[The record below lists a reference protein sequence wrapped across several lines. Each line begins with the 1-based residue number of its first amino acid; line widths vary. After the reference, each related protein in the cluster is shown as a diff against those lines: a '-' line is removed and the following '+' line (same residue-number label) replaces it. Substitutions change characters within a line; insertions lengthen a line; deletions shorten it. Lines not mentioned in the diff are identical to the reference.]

1 MYMLVEDKI
10 LPIEINN
17 LYKDLVEGSYQKL
30 NEKEKEVIKDS
41 LIIAYNA
48 HDGQLRKSGEPY
60 IYHPLG
66 VAKIVGHNIGLD
78 CDSIAAAI
86 LHDVVEDTKLT
97 IKDINKGVGKNIG
110 RIVDGL
116 TKISILS
123 KKKNHS
129 VQAENYRR
137 MLLTLHNDIRVIL
150 IKIADRLHNMRT
162 IQYLSDIKKEK
173 IASESLYIYAPLAHR
188 VGLFNIKDELED
200 LSLES
205 INPKIYKSIK
215 DKFDKS
221 QENQEKY
228 IESFKK
234 LIIKNLDSQKIKYS
248 IKGRNKSI
256 YSINNKMQK
265 KNISFNEVYDRF
277 AIRIIYKSSKKDE
290 KFIAWKIYSIISDH
304 FTPNPARFKDWITYP
319 KVNGYEALHLTVV
332 GPENR
337 WVEIQIRS
345 ERMDEIAEKGYAA
358 HYNYKHGET
367 KQKEVDIWL
376 NKLQDVLIDDTQHAI
391 DFVED
396 FKLNFYSEEIYV
408 FTPKGDLKSI
418 KSGSTA
424 LDFAFHVHTDI
435 GIKTRGARVN
445 GKLVPLSHILKS
457 GDQVDIMTSEN
468 VKPTVNWLDFVVTS
482 KAKSKIK
489 SSLNIEKKRIAIEG
503 KQVLKRKL
511 KQFKIKL
518 DDKISGYMMKFF
530 KINASNDLFYDVG
543 TGKIDNK
550 QIKRFVSDYNS
561 SFIGFIRRRIGSNN
575 KKVDKINEIEHSI
588 KFDKLIFGKDQELL
602 KYSMANCCEPIPG
615 DPVFGFVSVNDGIKV
630 HKKDCPNSISLRS
643 NYAYRIISAKW
654 IDSQSHEFNTKI
666 SLTGI
671 DDIGI
676 ISQIAATVSDSMNVN
691 MNKLS
696 FESNDGVFTGTISL
710 EVKNKVILNK
720 LLKSLKKIDGIDNV
734 SRN

>member
-1 MYMLVEDKI
+1 MLVEDKI
-10 LPIEINN
+10 LPKEINN
-17 LYKDLVEGSYQKL
+17 LYEDLVKGSYQIL
-30 NEKEKEVIKDS
+30 NEEEKKIIKDS

-48 HDGQLRKSGEPY
+48 HEGQLRKSGELY

-66 VAKIVGHNIGLD
+66 VAKIVAHNIGLD
-78 CDSIAAAI
+78 CDSIAAAL

-97 IKDINKGVGKNIG
+97 IKDINKAVGKNIG
-110 RIVDGL
+110 KIVDGL
-116 TKISILS
+116 TKISILR
-123 KKKNHS
+123 KNKDYS

-162 IQYLSDIKKEK
+162 VEYLDEIKKEK

-188 VGLFNIKDELED
+188 VGLFNLKNELED
-200 LSLES
+200 LSLKTIE
-205 INPKIYKSIK
+205 PKTYKSIK
-215 DKFDKS
+215 NKFDKS

-234 LIIKNLDSQKIKYS
+234 LIIENLDNQKIKYS
-248 IKGRNKSI
+248 IKSRNKSI
-256 YSINNKMQK
+256 FSINNKMQT

-277 AIRIIYKSSKKDE
+277 AIRIIYTSSKEDE

-304 FTPNPARFKDWITYP
+304 FIPNPARFKDWITYP

-367 KQKEVDIWL
+367 KQREVDIWL
-376 NKLQDVLIDDTQHAI
+376 NKLQDVLIDDPQHAI

-424 LDFAFHVHTDI
+424 LDFAFNVHTDI
-435 GIKTRGARVN
+435 GTKTRGARVN
-445 GKLVPLSHILKS
+445 GKLVPLSHVLKS
-457 GDQVDIMTSEN
+457 GDQVEIITSKN
-468 VKPTVNWLDFVVTS
+468 IKPSVNWLDFVVTS

-489 SSLNIEKKRIAIEG
+489 SSLNNEKKRISIEG
-503 KQVLKRKL
+503 KQILRRKL
-511 KQFKIKL
+511 KHFKIKL
-518 DDKISGYMMKFF
+518 DDNISSSMMKFF
-530 KINASNDLFYDVG
+530 KINASNDLFFSVG
-543 TGKIDNK
+543 NGTIDNK
-550 QIKRFVSDYNS
+550 KIKQFVTDYNR
-561 SFIGFIRRRIGSNN
+561 SFIGFIKRRIGSNK
-575 KKVDKINEIEHSI
+575 KKVDKINKSDHSI
-588 KFDKLIFGKDQELL
+588 KFDKLIFGKDQESL
-602 KYSMANCCEPIPG
+602 KYSMANCCDPIPG
-615 DPVFGFVSVNDGIKV
+615 DSVFGFVSVNDGIKV

-643 NYAYRIISAKW
+643 NYAYRVISAKW
-654 IDSQSHEFNTKI
+654 IDSQSHKFNTKI
-666 SLTGI
+666 NFTGI
-671 DDIGI
+671 DDLGI
-676 ISQIAATVSDSMNVN
+676 ISQITSTISDSMKVN
-691 MNKLS
+691 MNKIS
-696 FESNDGVFTGTISL
+696 VESNDGTFTGTISL
-710 EVKNKVILNK
+710 EVSNTVILNK
-720 LLKSLKKIDGIDNV
+720 LLKSLKKIKGIEKV
-734 SRN
+734 TRN

>member
-1 MYMLVEDKI
+1 MLVKDKI
-10 LPIEINN
+10 LPKEINN
-17 LYKDLVEGSYQKL
+17 LYEDLVKGSYQIL
-30 NEKEKEVIKDS
+30 NEEEKKIIKDS

-48 HDGQLRKSGEPY
+48 HEGQLRKSGELY

-66 VAKIVGHNIGLD
+66 VAKIVAHNIGLD
-78 CDSIAAAI
+78 CDSIAAAL

-97 IKDINKGVGKNIG
+97 IKDINKAVGKNIG
-110 RIVDGL
+110 KIVDGL
-116 TKISILS
+116 TKISILR
-123 KKKNHS
+123 KNKDYS

-162 IQYLSDIKKEK
+162 IEYLDEIKKEK

-188 VGLFNIKDELED
+188 VGLFNLKNELED
-200 LSLES
+200 LSLKTIE
-205 INPKIYKSIK
+205 PKTYKTIK
-215 DKFDKS
+215 SKFDKS
-221 QENQEKY
+221 QDNQEKY

-234 LIIKNLDSQKIKYS
+234 LIIKSLDNQKIKYS

-256 YSINNKMQK
+256 FSINNKMQT

-277 AIRIIYKSSKKDE
+277 AIRIIYTSSKIDE

-304 FTPNPARFKDWITYP
+304 FIPNPARFKDWITYP

-367 KQKEVDIWL
+367 KQKEVDLWL
-376 NKLQDVLIDDTQHAI
+376 NKLQDVLIDDSQHAI

-424 LDFAFHVHTDI
+424 LDFAFNIHTDI
-435 GIKTRGARVN
+435 GAKTRGARVN
-445 GKLVPLSHILKS
+445 GKLVPLSHVLKS
-457 GDQVDIMTSEN
+457 GDQVDIMTSKN
-468 VKPTVNWLDFVVTS
+468 VKPSVNWLDFVITS

-489 SSLNIEKKRIAIEG
+489 SSLNIEKKRISIEG
-503 KQVLKRKL
+503 QQILKRKL
-511 KQFKIKL
+511 KNFKIKL
-518 DDKISGYMMKFF
+518 DDKISSQMMKFF
-530 KINASNDLFYDVG
+530 DINASNDLFFSVG
-543 TGKIDNK
+543 NGAIDNK
-550 QIKRFVSDYNS
+550 KIKQFVNDYNR
-561 SFIGFIRRRIGSNN
+561 SFIGFIKRRIGSNK
-575 KKVDKINEIEHSI
+575 KKVDKINKSDHSI
-588 KFDKLIFGKDQELL
+588 KFDKLIFGKDQESL
-602 KYSMANCCEPIPG
+602 KYSMANCCDPIPG
-615 DPVFGFVSVNDGIKV
+615 DSVFGFVSVNDGIKV

-643 NYAYRIISAKW
+643 NYAYRVISAKW
-654 IDSQSHEFNTKI
+654 IDSKSHEFNTKI
-666 SLTGI
+666 NLTGI
-671 DDIGI
+671 DDLGI
-676 ISQIAATVSDSMNVN
+676 ISQITSTISDSMNVN
-691 MNKLS
+691 MNKIS
-696 FESNDGVFTGTISL
+696 FESNDGTFTGTISL
-710 EVKNKVILNK
+710 EVSNTVILNK
-720 LLKSLKKIDGIDNV
+720 LLKSLKKIKGIEKV
-734 SRN
+734 ARN

>member
-1 MYMLVEDKI
+1 MLVEDKI
-10 LPIEINN
+10 LPKEINN
-17 LYKDLVEGSYQKL
+17 LYEDLVKGSYQIL
-30 NEKEKEVIKDS
+30 NEEEKKIIKDS

-48 HDGQLRKSGEPY
+48 HEGQLRKSGELY
-60 IYHPLG
+60 IYHPIG
-66 VAKIVGHNIGLD
+66 VAKIVAHNIGLD
-78 CDSIAAAI
+78 CDSIAAAL

-97 IKDINKGVGKNIG
+97 IKDINKAVGKNIG
-110 RIVDGL
+110 KIVDGL
-116 TKISILS
+116 TKISILR
-123 KKKNHS
+123 KNKDYS

-162 IQYLSDIKKEK
+162 VEYLDEIKKEK

-188 VGLFNIKDELED
+188 VGLFNLKNELED
-200 LSLES
+200 LSLKTIE
-205 INPKIYKSIK
+205 PKTYKSIK
-215 DKFDKS
+215 NKFDKS

-234 LIIKNLDSQKIKYS
+234 LIIENLDNQKIKYS
-248 IKGRNKSI
+248 IKSRNKSI
-256 YSINNKMQK
+256 FSINNKMQT

-277 AIRIIYKSSKKDE
+277 AIRIIYTSSKEDE

-304 FTPNPARFKDWITYP
+304 FIPNPARFKDWITYP

-367 KQKEVDIWL
+367 KQREVDIWL
-376 NKLQDVLIDDTQHAI
+376 NKLQDVLIDDPQHAI

-424 LDFAFHVHTDI
+424 LDFAFNVHTDI
-435 GIKTRGARVN
+435 GTKTRGARVN
-445 GKLVPLSHILKS
+445 GKLVPLSHVLES
-457 GDQVDIMTSEN
+457 GDQVDIMTSKN
-468 VKPTVNWLDFVVTS
+468 VKPSVNWLDFVVTS

-489 SSLNIEKKRIAIEG
+489 SLLNIEKKRISIEG
-503 KQVLKRKL
+503 KQILRRKL
-511 KQFKIKL
+511 KHFKIKL
-518 DDKISGYMMKFF
+518 DDKISGSMMKFF
-530 KINASNDLFYDVG
+530 KINASNDLFFSVG
-543 TGKIDNK
+543 NGTIDNK
-550 QIKRFVSDYNS
+550 KIKQFVTDYNR
-561 SFIGFIRRRIGSNN
+561 SFIGFIKRRIGSNK
-575 KKVDKINEIEHSI
+575 KKVDKINKSDHSI
-588 KFDKLIFGKDQELL
+588 KFDKLIFGKDQESL
-602 KYSMANCCEPIPG
+602 KYSMANCCDPIPG
-615 DPVFGFVSVNDGIKV
+615 DSVFGFVSVNDGIKV

-643 NYAYRIISAKW
+643 NYAYRVISAKW

-666 SLTGI
+666 NLTGI
-671 DDIGI
+671 DDLGI
-676 ISQIAATVSDSMNVN
+676 MSQITSIISDSMSVN
-691 MNKLS
+691 MNKIS
-696 FESNDGVFTGTISL
+696 FESTDGLFTGTISL
-710 EVKNKVILNK
+710 EVSNTVILNK
-720 LLKSLKKIDGIDNV
+720 LLKSLKKIKGIEKV
-734 SRN
+734 TRN

>member
-1 MYMLVEDKI
+1 MLVEDKI
-10 LPIEINN
+10 LPKEINN
-17 LYKDLVEGSYQKL
+17 LYKDLVQSSYQKL
-30 NEKEKEVIKDS
+30 NEEEKKIIKDS

-60 IYHPLG
+60 IYHPIG
-66 VAKIVGHNIGLD
+66 VAKIVAHNIGLD
-78 CDSIAAAI
+78 SDSIAASL

-97 IKDINKGVGKNIG
+97 ITDINKAMGNNIG
-110 RIVDGL
+110 KIVDGL
-116 TKISILS
+116 TKISILR
-123 KKKNHS
+123 KNKDYS

-162 IQYLSDIKKEK
+162 IEYLDDIKKEK

-188 VGLFNIKDELED
+188 VGLFNLKNELED
-200 LSLES
+200 LSLKTIE
-205 INPKIYKSIK
+205 PKTYKSIK
-215 DKFDKS
+215 NKFDKS
-221 QENQEKY
+221 QDSQEKY

-234 LIIKNLDSQKIKYS
+234 LIIESLTDQKIKYS

-256 YSINNKMQK
+256 FSINNKMK
-265 KNISFNEVYDRF
+265 NKNISFNEVYDRF
-277 AIRIIYKSSKKDE
+277 AIRIIYVSSKKDE

-337 WVEIQIRS
+337 WVEVQIRS

-367 KQKEVDIWL
+367 KQREVDIWL
-376 NKLQDVLIDDTQHAI
+376 NKLQDVLIDDSQYAI

-424 LDFAFHVHTDI
+424 LDFAFNIHTDI
-435 GIKTRGARVN
+435 GAKTRGARVN

-457 GDQVDIMTSEN
+457 GDQVDIMTSKN
-468 VKPTVNWLDFVVTS
+468 TKPSVNWLDFVVTS

-489 SSLNIEKKRIAIEG
+489 SSLNIEKKRISIEG
-503 KQVLKRKL
+503 KEILKRKL
-511 KQFKIKL
+511 KHFKIKL
-518 DDKISGYMMKFF
+518 DDKISTSMMKFF
-530 KINASNDLFYDVG
+530 NINASNDLFFSVG
-543 TGKIDNK
+543 NGTIDNK
-550 QIKRFVSDYNS
+550 KIKKFVTDYNR
-561 SFIGFIRRRIGSNN
+561 SFIGFIKRRIGSNK
-575 KKVDKINEIEHSI
+575 KKVDKINESDYSI
-588 KFDKLIFGKDQELL
+588 KFDKLIFGKEQESL
-602 KYSMANCCEPIPG
+602 KYSMANCCDPIPG
-615 DPVFGFVSVNDGIKV
+615 DSVFGFVSVNDGIKV
-630 HKKDCPNSISLRS
+630 HKKDCSNSISLRS
-643 NYAYRIISAKW
+643 NYAYRVISAKW

-666 SLTGI
+666 NLTGI
-671 DDIGI
+671 DDLGI
-676 ISQIAATVSDSMNVN
+676 ISQITSTISDSMNVN
-691 MNKLS
+691 MNKIS
-696 FESNDGVFTGTISL
+696 FESNDGLFTGTISL

-720 LLKSLKKIDGIDNV
+720 LLKSLKKIKGIEKV
-734 SRN
+734 TRN

>member
-1 MYMLVEDKI
+1 MLFRSGPVP
-10 LPIEINN
+10 LH
-17 LYKDLVEGSYQKL
+17 LR
-30 NEKEKEVIKDS
+30 
-41 LIIAYNA
+41 NA
-48 HDGQLRKSGEPY
+48 HEGQLRKSGELY
-60 IYHPLG
+60 IYHPIG
-66 VAKIVGHNIGLD
+66 VAKIVAHNIGLD
-78 CDSIAAAI
+78 CDSIAAAL

-97 IKDINKGVGKNIG
+97 IKDINKAVGKNIG
-110 RIVDGL
+110 KIVDGL
-116 TKISILS
+116 TKISILR
-123 KKKNHS
+123 KNKDYS

-162 IQYLSDIKKEK
+162 VEYLDEIKKEK

-188 VGLFNIKDELED
+188 VGLFNLKNELED
-200 LSLES
+200 LSLKTIE
-205 INPKIYKSIK
+205 PKTYKTIK
-215 DKFDKS
+215 NKFDKS

-234 LIIKNLDSQKIKYS
+234 LIIENLDNQKIKYS

-256 YSINNKMQK
+256 FSINNKMQT

-277 AIRIIYKSSKKDE
+277 AIRIIYTSSKKDE

-304 FTPNPARFKDWITYP
+304 FIPNPARFKDWITYP

-367 KQKEVDIWL
+367 KQREVDIWL
-376 NKLQDVLIDDTQHAI
+376 NKLQDVLIDDSQHAI

-424 LDFAFHVHTDI
+424 LDFAFNVHTDI
-435 GIKTRGARVN
+435 GAKTRGARVN
-445 GKLVPLSHILKS
+445 GKLVPLSHVLES
-457 GDQVDIMTSEN
+457 GDQVEIMTSKN
-468 VKPTVNWLDFVVTS
+468 IKPSVNWLDFVVTS

-489 SSLNIEKKRIAIEG
+489 SLLNIEKKRISIEG
-503 KQVLKRKL
+503 KQILRRKL
-511 KQFKIKL
+511 KHFKIKL
-518 DDKISGYMMKFF
+518 DDKISGSMMKFF
-530 KINASNDLFYDVG
+530 KINASNDLFFSVG
-543 TGKIDNK
+543 NGTIDNK
-550 QIKRFVSDYNS
+550 KIKQFVTDYNR
-561 SFIGFIRRRIGSNN
+561 SFIGFIKRRIGSNK
-575 KKVDKINEIEHSI
+575 KKVDKINKSDHSI
-588 KFDKLIFGKDQELL
+588 KFDKLIFGKDQESL
-602 KYSMANCCEPIPG
+602 KYSMANCCDPIPG
-615 DPVFGFVSVNDGIKV
+615 DSVFGFVSVNDGIKV

-643 NYAYRIISAKW
+643 NYAYRVISAKW

-666 SLTGI
+666 NLTGI
-671 DDIGI
+671 DDLGI
-676 ISQIAATVSDSMNVN
+676 MSQITSIISDSMSVN
-691 MNKLS
+691 MNKIS
-696 FESNDGVFTGTISL
+696 FESTDGLFTGTISL
-710 EVKNKVILNK
+710 EVSNTVILNK
-720 LLKSLKKIDGIDNV
+720 LLKSLKKIKGIEKV
-734 SRN
+734 TRN

>member
-1 MYMLVEDKI
+1 MLVEDKI
-10 LPIEINN
+10 LPKEINN
-17 LYKDLVEGSYQKL
+17 LYEDLVKGSYQIL
-30 NEKEKEVIKDS
+30 NEEEKKIIKDS

-48 HDGQLRKSGEPY
+48 HEGQLRKSGELY
-60 IYHPLG
+60 IYHPIG
-66 VAKIVGHNIGLD
+66 VAKIVAHNIGLD
-78 CDSIAAAI
+78 CDSIAAAL

-97 IKDINKGVGKNIG
+97 IKDINKAVGKNIG
-110 RIVDGL
+110 KIVDGL
-116 TKISILS
+116 TKISILR
-123 KKKNHS
+123 KNKDYS

-162 IQYLSDIKKEK
+162 VEYLDEIKKEK

-188 VGLFNIKDELED
+188 VGLFNLKNELED
-200 LSLES
+200 LSLKTIE
-205 INPKIYKSIK
+205 PKTYKTIK
-215 DKFDKS
+215 NKFDKS

-234 LIIKNLDSQKIKYS
+234 LIIENLDNQKIKYS

-256 YSINNKMQK
+256 FSINNKMQT

-277 AIRIIYKSSKKDE
+277 AIRIIYTSSKKDE

-304 FTPNPARFKDWITYP
+304 FIPNPARFKDWITYP
-319 KVNGYEALHLTVV
+319 KVNGYEALHLTVI

-367 KQKEVDIWL
+367 KQREVDIWL
-376 NKLQDVLIDDTQHAI
+376 NKLQDVLIDDSQHAI

-424 LDFAFHVHTDI
+424 LDFAFNVHTDI
-435 GIKTRGARVN
+435 GAKTRGARVN
-445 GKLVPLSHILKS
+445 GKLVPLSHVLES
-457 GDQVDIMTSEN
+457 GDQVEIMTSKN
-468 VKPTVNWLDFVVTS
+468 IKPSVNWLDFVVTS

-489 SSLNIEKKRIAIEG
+489 SLLNIEKKRISIEG
-503 KQVLKRKL
+503 KQILRRKL
-511 KQFKIKL
+511 KHFKIKL
-518 DDKISGYMMKFF
+518 DDKISGSMMKFF
-530 KINASNDLFYDVG
+530 KINASNDLFFSVG
-543 TGKIDNK
+543 NGTIDNK
-550 QIKRFVSDYNS
+550 KIKQFVTDYNR
-561 SFIGFIRRRIGSNN
+561 SFIGFIKRRIGSNK
-575 KKVDKINEIEHSI
+575 KKVDKINKSDHSI
-588 KFDKLIFGKDQELL
+588 KFDKLIFGKDQESL
-602 KYSMANCCEPIPG
+602 KYSMANCCDPIPG
-615 DPVFGFVSVNDGIKV
+615 DSVFGFVSVNDGIKV

-643 NYAYRIISAKW
+643 NYAYRVISAKW

-666 SLTGI
+666 NLTGI
-671 DDIGI
+671 DDLGI
-676 ISQIAATVSDSMNVN
+676 MSQITSIISDSMSVN
-691 MNKLS
+691 MNKIS
-696 FESNDGVFTGTISL
+696 FESTDGLFTGTISL
-710 EVKNKVILNK
+710 EVSNTVILNK
-720 LLKSLKKIDGIDNV
+720 LLKSLKKIKGIEKV
-734 SRN
+734 TRN

>member
-1 MYMLVEDKI
+1 MLVEDKI
-10 LPIEINN
+10 LPKEINN
-17 LYKDLVEGSYQKL
+17 LYEDLVKGSSQIL
-30 NEKEKEVIKDS
+30 NEEEKKIIKDS

-48 HDGQLRKSGEPY
+48 HEGQLRKSGEPY

-66 VAKIVGHNIGLD
+66 VAKIVAHNIGLD
-78 CDSIAAAI
+78 SDSIAAAL

-97 IKDINKGVGKNIG
+97 IKDIDKAVGKNIG
-110 RIVDGL
+110 KIVDGL
-116 TKISILS
+116 TKISILR
-123 KKKNHS
+123 KNKDYS

-162 IQYLSDIKKEK
+162 IEHLDEIKKEK

-188 VGLFNIKDELED
+188 VGLFNLKNELED
-200 LSLES
+200 LSLKTIE
-205 INPKIYKSIK
+205 PKTYKNIK
-215 DKFDKS
+215 NKFDKS

-234 LIIKNLDSQKIKYS
+234 LMIESLDNQKIKYS

-256 YSINNKMQK
+256 FSINNKMQT

-277 AIRIIYKSSKKDE
+277 AIRIIYTSSKEDE

-304 FTPNPARFKDWITYP
+304 FIPNPARFKDWITYP
-319 KVNGYEALHLTVV
+319 KVNGYESLHLTVV

-376 NKLQDVLIDDTQHAI
+376 NKLQDVLIDDSQHAI

-424 LDFAFHVHTDI
+424 LDFAFNVHTDI
-435 GIKTRGARVN
+435 GAKTRGARVN
-445 GKLVPLSHILKS
+445 GKLVPLSYVLKS
-457 GDQVDIMTSEN
+457 GDQVDIMTSKN
-468 VKPTVNWLDFVVTS
+468 VKPSVNWLDFVVTS
-482 KAKSKIK
+482 KAKSRIK
-489 SSLNIEKKRIAIEG
+489 SSLNIEKKKISIEG
-503 KQVLKRKL
+503 QQILRRKL
-511 KQFKIKL
+511 KNFKIKL
-518 DDKISGYMMKFF
+518 DDKISSQMMKFF
-530 KINASNDLFYDVG
+530 NINASNDLFFSVG
-543 TGKIDNK
+543 NGSIDNK
-550 QIKRFVSDYNS
+550 KIKQFVADYNS
-561 SFIGFIRRRIGSNN
+561 LFIGFIKRRIGSNK
-575 KKVDKINEIEHSI
+575 KKVDKINDSDHSI
-588 KFDKLIFGKDQELL
+588 KFDKLIFGKDQDSL
-602 KYSMANCCEPIPG
+602 KYSMANCCNPIPG
-615 DPVFGFVSVNDGIKV
+615 DSVFGFVSVNDAIKV
-630 HKKDCPNSISLRS
+630 HKKDCSNSISLRS

-666 SLTGI
+666 NLTGI
-671 DDIGI
+671 DDLGI
-676 ISQIAATVSDSMNVN
+676 ISQITSIISDSMNVN
-691 MNKLS
+691 MNKIS
-696 FESNDGVFTGTISL
+696 FESNDGFFTGTINV
-710 EVKNKVILNK
+710 EVKNKIILNK
-720 LLKSLKKIDGIDNV
+720 LLKSLKKIRGIEKV
-734 SRN
+734 IRN

>member
-1 MYMLVEDKI
+1 MLVEDKI
-10 LPIEINN
+10 LPKEINN
-17 LYKDLVEGSYQKL
+17 LYEDLVKGSYQIL
-30 NEKEKEVIKDS
+30 NEEEKKIIKDS

-48 HDGQLRKSGEPY
+48 HEGQLRKSGELY

-66 VAKIVGHNIGLD
+66 VAKIVAHNIGLD
-78 CDSIAAAI
+78 CDSIAAAL

-97 IKDINKGVGKNIG
+97 IKDINKAVGKNIG
-110 RIVDGL
+110 KIVDGL
-116 TKISILS
+116 TKISILR
-123 KKKNHS
+123 KNKDYS

-162 IQYLSDIKKEK
+162 IEYLDEIKKEK

-188 VGLFNIKDELED
+188 VGLFNLKNELED
-200 LSLES
+200 LSLKTIE
-205 INPKIYKSIK
+205 PKTYKSIK
-215 DKFDKS
+215 SKFDKS
-221 QENQEKY
+221 QDNQEKY

-234 LIIKNLDSQKIKYS
+234 LIIESLDNQKIKYS

-256 YSINNKMQK
+256 FSINNKMQT

-277 AIRIIYKSSKKDE
+277 AIRIIYTSSKIDE

-304 FTPNPARFKDWITYP
+304 FIPNPARFKDWITYP

-367 KQKEVDIWL
+367 KQKEVDLWL
-376 NKLQDVLIDDTQHAI
+376 NKLQDVLIDDSQHAI

-424 LDFAFHVHTDI
+424 LDFAFNIHTDI
-435 GIKTRGARVN
+435 GSKTRGARVN
-445 GKLVPLSHILKS
+445 GKLVPLSHVLKS
-457 GDQVDIMTSEN
+457 GDQVDIMTSKN
-468 VKPTVNWLDFVVTS
+468 VKPSVNWLDFVITS

-489 SSLNIEKKRIAIEG
+489 SLLNIEKKRISIEG
-503 KQVLKRKL
+503 QQILKRKL
-511 KQFKIKL
+511 KNFKIKL
-518 DDKISGYMMKFF
+518 DDKISSQMMKFF
-530 KINASNDLFYDVG
+530 DINASNDLFFSVG
-543 TGKIDNK
+543 NGAIDNK
-550 QIKRFVSDYNS
+550 KIKQFVNDYNR
-561 SFIGFIRRRIGSNN
+561 SFIGFIKRRIGSNK
-575 KKVDKINEIEHSI
+575 KKVDKINKSDHSI
-588 KFDKLIFGKDQELL
+588 KFDKLIFGKDQESL
-602 KYSMANCCEPIPG
+602 KYSMANCCDPIPG
-615 DPVFGFVSVNDGIKV
+615 DSVFGFVSVNDGIKV
-630 HKKDCPNSISLRS
+630 HKKDCSNSISLRS
-643 NYAYRIISAKW
+643 NYAYRVISAKW

-666 SLTGI
+666 NLTGI
-671 DDIGI
+671 DDLGI
-676 ISQIAATVSDSMNVN
+676 ISQITSTISDSMNVN
-691 MNKLS
+691 MNKIS
-696 FESNDGVFTGTISL
+696 FESNDGLFTGTISL

-720 LLKSLKKIDGIDNV
+720 LLKSLKKIKGIEKV
-734 SRN
+734 TRN

>member
-1 MYMLVEDKI
+1 MLVEDKI
-10 LPIEINN
+10 LPKEINN
-17 LYKDLVEGSYQKL
+17 LYEDLVKGSYQIL
-30 NEKEKEVIKDS
+30 NEEEKKIIKDS

-48 HDGQLRKSGEPY
+48 HEGQLRKSGELY

-66 VAKIVGHNIGLD
+66 VAKIVAHNIGLD
-78 CDSIAAAI
+78 CDSIAAAL

-97 IKDINKGVGKNIG
+97 IKDINKAVGKNIG
-110 RIVDGL
+110 KIVDGL
-116 TKISILS
+116 TKISILR
-123 KKKNHS
+123 KNKDYS

-162 IQYLSDIKKEK
+162 VEYLDEIKKEK

-188 VGLFNIKDELED
+188 VGLFNLKNELED
-200 LSLES
+200 LSLKTIE
-205 INPKIYKSIK
+205 PKTYKTIK
-215 DKFDKS
+215 SKFDKS
-221 QENQEKY
+221 QDNQEKY

-234 LIIKNLDSQKIKYS
+234 LIIESLDNQKIKYS

-256 YSINNKMQK
+256 FSINNKMQT

-277 AIRIIYKSSKKDE
+277 AIRIIYTSSKEDE

-304 FTPNPARFKDWITYP
+304 FIPNPARFKDWITYP

-367 KQKEVDIWL
+367 KQREVDIWL
-376 NKLQDVLIDDTQHAI
+376 NKLQDVLIDDPQHAI

-424 LDFAFHVHTDI
+424 LDFAFNIHTDI
-435 GIKTRGARVN
+435 GSKTRGARVN
-445 GKLVPLSHILKS
+445 GKLVPLSHVLKS
-457 GDQVDIMTSEN
+457 GDQVEIITSKN
-468 VKPTVNWLDFVVTS
+468 IKPSVNWLDFVVTS

-489 SSLNIEKKRIAIEG
+489 SSLNSEKKRISIEG
-503 KQVLKRKL
+503 KQILRRKL
-511 KQFKIKL
+511 KHFKIKL
-518 DDKISGYMMKFF
+518 DDKISSSMMKFF
-530 KINASNDLFYDVG
+530 KINASNDLFFSVG
-543 TGKIDNK
+543 NGTIDNK
-550 QIKRFVSDYNS
+550 KIKQFVTDYNR
-561 SFIGFIRRRIGSNN
+561 SFIGFIKRRIGSNK
-575 KKVDKINEIEHSI
+575 KKVDKINKSDHSI
-588 KFDKLIFGKDQELL
+588 KFDKLIFGKDQESL
-602 KYSMANCCEPIPG
+602 KYSMANCCDPIPG
-615 DPVFGFVSVNDGIKV
+615 DSVFGFVSVNDGIKV

-643 NYAYRIISAKW
+643 NYAYRVISAKW

-666 SLTGI
+666 NLTGI
-671 DDIGI
+671 DDLGI
-676 ISQIAATVSDSMNVN
+676 MSQITSIISDSMNVN
-691 MNKLS
+691 MNKIS
-696 FESNDGVFTGTISL
+696 FESNDGTFTGTISL
-710 EVKNKVILNK
+710 EVSNTVILNK
-720 LLKSLKKIDGIDNV
+720 LLKSLKKIKGIEKV
-734 SRN
+734 TRN

>member
-1 MYMLVEDKI
+1 MLVEDKI
-10 LPIEINN
+10 LPKEINN
-17 LYKDLVEGSYQKL
+17 LYKDLVQSSYQKL
-30 NEKEKEVIKDS
+30 NEEEKKIIKDS

-66 VAKIVGHNIGLD
+66 VAKIVAHNIGLD
-78 CDSIAAAI
+78 SDSIAASL

-97 IKDINKGVGKNIG
+97 ITDINKAMGNNIG
-110 RIVDGL
+110 KIVDGL
-116 TKISILS
+116 TKISILR
-123 KKKNHS
+123 KNKDYS

-162 IQYLSDIKKEK
+162 IEYLDDIKKEK

-188 VGLFNIKDELED
+188 VGLFNLKNELED
-200 LSLES
+200 LSLKTIE
-205 INPKIYKSIK
+205 PKTYKSIK
-215 DKFDKS
+215 NKFDKS
-221 QENQEKY
+221 QDSQEKY

-234 LIIKNLDSQKIKYS
+234 LIIESLTDQKIKYS

-256 YSINNKMQK
+256 FSINNKMK
-265 KNISFNEVYDRF
+265 NKNISFNEVYDRF
-277 AIRIIYKSSKKDE
+277 AIRIIYISSKKDE

-337 WVEIQIRS
+337 WVEVQIRS

-367 KQKEVDIWL
+367 KQREVDIWL
-376 NKLQDVLIDDTQHAI
+376 NKLQDVLIDDSQYAI

-424 LDFAFHVHTDI
+424 LDFAFNIHTDI
-435 GIKTRGARVN
+435 GTKTRGARVN

-457 GDQVDIMTSEN
+457 GDQVDIMTSKN
-468 VKPTVNWLDFVVTS
+468 TKPSVNWLDFVVTS

-489 SSLNIEKKRIAIEG
+489 SSLNIEKKRISIEG
-503 KQVLKRKL
+503 KEILRRKL
-511 KQFKIKL
+511 KHFKIKL
-518 DDKISGYMMKFF
+518 DDKISTSMMKFF
-530 KINASNDLFYDVG
+530 NINASNDLFFSVG
-543 TGKIDNK
+543 NGTIDNK
-550 QIKRFVSDYNS
+550 KIKKFVTDYNR
-561 SFIGFIRRRIGSNN
+561 SFIGFIKRRIGSNK
-575 KKVDKINEIEHSI
+575 KKVDKINESDHSI
-588 KFDKLIFGKDQELL
+588 KFDKLIFGKEQESL
-602 KYSMANCCEPIPG
+602 KYSMANCCDPIPG
-615 DPVFGFVSVNDGIKV
+615 DSVFGFVSVNDGIKV
-630 HKKDCPNSISLRS
+630 HKKDCSNSISLRS
-643 NYAYRIISAKW
+643 NYAYRVISAKW

-666 SLTGI
+666 NLTGI
-671 DDIGI
+671 DDLGI
-676 ISQIAATVSDSMNVN
+676 ISQITSTISDSMNVN
-691 MNKLS
+691 MNKIS
-696 FESNDGVFTGTISL
+696 FESNDGLFTGTISL

-720 LLKSLKKIDGIDNV
+720 LLKSLKKIKGIEKV
-734 SRN
+734 TRN

>member
-1 MYMLVEDKI
+1 MLVEDKI
-10 LPIEINN
+10 LPKEINN
-17 LYKDLVEGSYQKL
+17 LYKDLVQSSYQKL
-30 NEKEKEVIKDS
+30 NEEEKKIIKDS

-66 VAKIVGHNIGLD
+66 VAKIVAHNIGLD
-78 CDSIAAAI
+78 SDSIAASL

-97 IKDINKGVGKNIG
+97 ITDINKAMGNNIG
-110 RIVDGL
+110 KIVDGL
-116 TKISILS
+116 TKISILR
-123 KKKNHS
+123 KNKDYS

-162 IQYLSDIKKEK
+162 IEYLDDIKKEK

-188 VGLFNIKDELED
+188 VGLFNLKNELED
-200 LSLES
+200 LSLKTIE
-205 INPKIYKSIK
+205 PKTYKSIK
-215 DKFDKS
+215 NKFDKS
-221 QENQEKY
+221 QDSQEKY

-234 LIIKNLDSQKIKYS
+234 LIIESLTDQKIKYS

-256 YSINNKMQK
+256 FSINNKMK
-265 KNISFNEVYDRF
+265 NKNISFNEVYDRF
-277 AIRIIYKSSKKDE
+277 AIRIIYVSSKKDE

-337 WVEIQIRS
+337 WVEVQIRS

-367 KQKEVDIWL
+367 KQREVDIWL
-376 NKLQDVLIDDTQHAI
+376 NKLQDVLIDDSQYAI

-424 LDFAFHVHTDI
+424 LDFAFNIHTDI
-435 GIKTRGARVN
+435 GAKTRGARVN

-457 GDQVDIMTSEN
+457 GDQVDIMTSKN
-468 VKPTVNWLDFVVTS
+468 TKPSVNWLDFVVTS

-489 SSLNIEKKRIAIEG
+489 SSLNIEKKRISIEG
-503 KQVLKRKL
+503 KEILKRKL
-511 KQFKIKL
+511 KHFKIKL
-518 DDKISGYMMKFF
+518 DDKISTSMMKFF
-530 KINASNDLFYDVG
+530 NINASNDLFFSVG
-543 TGKIDNK
+543 NGTIDNK
-550 QIKRFVSDYNS
+550 KIKKFVTDYNR
-561 SFIGFIRRRIGSNN
+561 SFIGFIKRRIGSNK
-575 KKVDKINEIEHSI
+575 KKVDKINESDYSI
-588 KFDKLIFGKDQELL
+588 KFDKLIFGKEQESL
-602 KYSMANCCEPIPG
+602 KYSMANCCDPIPG
-615 DPVFGFVSVNDGIKV
+615 DSVFGFVSVNDGIKV
-630 HKKDCPNSISLRS
+630 HKKDCSNSISLRS
-643 NYAYRIISAKW
+643 NYAYRVISAKW

-666 SLTGI
+666 NLTGI
-671 DDIGI
+671 DDLGI
-676 ISQIAATVSDSMNVN
+676 ISQITSTISDSMNVN
-691 MNKLS
+691 MNKIS
-696 FESNDGVFTGTISL
+696 FESNDGLFTGTISL

-720 LLKSLKKIDGIDNV
+720 LLKSLKKIKGIEKV
-734 SRN
+734 TRN

>member
-1 MYMLVEDKI
+1 MLVEDKI
-10 LPIEINN
+10 LPKEINN
-17 LYKDLVEGSYQKL
+17 LYEDLVKGSYQIL
-30 NEKEKEVIKDS
+30 NEEEKKIIKDS

-48 HDGQLRKSGEPY
+48 HEGQLRKSGELY

-66 VAKIVGHNIGLD
+66 VAKIVAHNIGLD
-78 CDSIAAAI
+78 CDSIAAAL

-97 IKDINKGVGKNIG
+97 IKDINKAVGKNIG
-110 RIVDGL
+110 KIVDGL
-116 TKISILS
+116 TKISILR
-123 KKKNHS
+123 KNKDYS

-162 IQYLSDIKKEK
+162 VEYLDEIKKEK

-188 VGLFNIKDELED
+188 VGLFNLKNELED
-200 LSLES
+200 LSLKTIE
-205 INPKIYKSIK
+205 PKTYKSIK
-215 DKFDKS
+215 NKFVKS

-234 LIIKNLDSQKIKYS
+234 LIIDNLDNQKIKYS
-248 IKGRNKSI
+248 IKSRNKSI
-256 YSINNKMQK
+256 FSINNKMQT

-277 AIRIIYKSSKKDE
+277 AIRIIYTSSKEDE

-304 FTPNPARFKDWITYP
+304 FIPNPARFKDWITYP

-367 KQKEVDIWL
+367 KQREVDIWL
-376 NKLQDVLIDDTQHAI
+376 NKLQDVLIDDPQHAI

-424 LDFAFHVHTDI
+424 LDFAFNVHTDI
-435 GIKTRGARVN
+435 GTKTRGARVN
-445 GKLVPLSHILKS
+445 GKLVPLSHVLKS
-457 GDQVDIMTSEN
+457 GDQVEIITSKN
-468 VKPTVNWLDFVVTS
+468 IKPSVNWLDFVVTS

-489 SSLNIEKKRIAIEG
+489 SSLNSEKKRISIEG
-503 KQVLKRKL
+503 KQILRRKL
-511 KQFKIKL
+511 KHFKIKL
-518 DDKISGYMMKFF
+518 DDNISSSMMKFF
-530 KINASNDLFYDVG
+530 KINASNDLFFSVG
-543 TGKIDNK
+543 NGTIDNK
-550 QIKRFVSDYNS
+550 KIKQFVTDYNR
-561 SFIGFIRRRIGSNN
+561 SFIGFIKRRIGSNK
-575 KKVDKINEIEHSI
+575 KKVDKINKSDHSI
-588 KFDKLIFGKDQELL
+588 KFDKLIFGKDQESL
-602 KYSMANCCEPIPG
+602 KYSMANCCDPIPG
-615 DPVFGFVSVNDGIKV
+615 DSVFGFVSVNDGIKV

-643 NYAYRIISAKW
+643 NYAYRVISAKW

-666 SLTGI
+666 NFTGI
-671 DDIGI
+671 DDLGI
-676 ISQIAATVSDSMNVN
+676 ISQITSTISDSMKVN
-691 MNKLS
+691 MNKIS
-696 FESNDGVFTGTISL
+696 VESNDGTFTGTISL
-710 EVKNKVILNK
+710 EVSNTVILNK
-720 LLKSLKKIDGIDNV
+720 LLKSLKKIKGIEKV
-734 SRN
+734 TRN

>member
-1 MYMLVEDKI
+1 MLVEDKI
-10 LPIEINN
+10 LPKEIND
-17 LYKDLVEGSYQKL
+17 LYQDLVEGSYQKL
-30 NEKEKEVIKDS
+30 NEREKEIIKES

-66 VAKIVGHNIGLD
+66 VAKIVGHDIGLD

-86 LHDVVEDTKLT
+86 LHDVVEDTKVT
-97 IKDINKGVGKNIG
+97 IKDINKVLGKNIG
-110 RIVDGL
+110 KIVDGL
-116 TKISILS
+116 TKISIIS
-123 KKKNHS
+123 KKKDYS

-162 IQYLSDIKKEK
+162 VEYLNDIKREK

-188 VGLFNIKDELED
+188 VGLFNLKNEIED
-200 LSLES
+200 LSLKT
-205 INPKIYKSIK
+205 INPKVYNSIK
-215 DKFDKS
+215 NKFDKS
-221 QENQEKY
+221 QESQEKY
-228 IESFKK
+228 IESFKN
-234 LIIKNLDSQKIKYS
+234 LIIKSLDNQKIKYE

-256 YSINNKMQK
+256 YSINNKMQT
-265 KNISFNEVYDRF
+265 KNISFDEVYDRF
-277 AIRIIYKSSKKDE
+277 AIRIIYESSKKEE

-376 NKLQDVLIDDTQHAI
+376 NKLQDVLIDDSQHAI

-408 FTPKGDLKSI
+408 FTPQGDLKSL

-435 GIKTRGARVN
+435 GIKTRGAKVN

-457 GDQVDIMTSEN
+457 GDQVNIMTSDN

-489 SSLNIEKKRIAIEG
+489 SSLNIEKKKISIEG
-503 KQVLKRKL
+503 KQILRRKL
-511 KQFKIKL
+511 KQYRIKL

-530 KINASNDLFYDVG
+530 KINASNDLYYNVG

-550 QIKRFVSDYNS
+550 QIKQFVSYYNS

-575 KKVDKINEIEHSI
+575 KKVDKISESDHSI

-602 KYSMANCCEPIPG
+602 KYSMANCCDPIPG

-643 NYAYRIISAKW
+643 NYAYRIVSAKW

-671 DDIGI
+671 DDVGI
-676 ISQIAATVSDSMNVN
+676 ISQIASTISDSMNVN

-696 FESNDGVFTGTISL
+696 FESNGGVFIGNISL

-720 LLKSLKKIDGIDNV
+720 LLNSLKKIDGIEKV